1 MTTLKFN
8 HNLAQI
14 QNLLLAFAMKLTFR
28 NREDANDLYQ
38 ETVMR
43 AFAGKDRF
51 QEGTNFKAW
60 VTTIMRNCYINEYR
74 KRRTRNQ
81 IEQQLEESV
90 EVAVRQAVRDD
101 AGTIIM
107 MKELRIMLDSMD
119 DTHRIPFEMFF
130 NGFEYQEIAEAL
142 DLPMGTV
149 KSRIFFARKKMK
161 DMIQSS
167 YGAEYFRRA

>member
-8 HNLAQI
+8 HSLAQI
-14 QNLLLAFAMKLTFR
+14 QNLLFAFAMKLTYS
-28 NREDANDLYQ
+28 NREDANDLFQ

-43 AFAGKDRF
+43 AFASRHRF

-60 VTTIMRNCYINEYR
+60 VTTIMRNCFINEYR

-81 IEQQLEESV
+81 VEQPLEENT
-90 EVAVRQAVRDD
+90 EFAVRQAVHND

-119 DTHRIPFEMFF
+119 DAHRVPFEMFF
-130 NGFEYQEIAEAL
+130 NGFEYQEIAEEL

-161 DMIQSS
+161 DMIQRS
-167 YGAEYFRRA
+167 YGMEYFRRA